1 MAAELFQPD
10 PWAHLR
16 RHTDARIAL
25 GRSGGSLPTGERLRF
40 DEAQAL
46 ARDAVR
52 APFEAEALAAELR
65 TLPAEVW
72 VLASAAPD
80 RAAYLLRPDLGR
92 RLDEASRARLTAPAP
107 SAPASSPHPPRLPSP
122 LPSPVGPA
130 AAAPAYPFACDLV
143 VMVSDGLSALAAH
156 RQAAPLL
163 RALWP
168 RLQGLGFRLAPLLV
182 IRHAR
187 VGLIDEVGALLAA
200 ELAVILLGER
210 PGLGAPDSLGAYF
223 GYGPG
228 PGRTDADRNC
238 VSNIRP
244 AGLPPA
250 AAAEKLAGLLEAAR
264 RGRLSGTGLK
274 DPGPPALA
282 PSVTALPPAET
293 GPARS

>member
-1 MAAELFQPD
+1 MAVELFSPD

-25 GRSGGSLPTGERLRF
+25 GRSGGSVPTGEQLRF
-40 DEAQAL
+40 AEAQAL

-52 APFEAEALAAELR
+52 APFDPEALAAELR
-65 TLPAEVW
+65 ALPAEVR

-92 RLDEASRARLTAPAP
+92 RLDGASRDRLADLARPAP
-107 SAPASSPHPPRLPSP
+107 PVPPSPAALPPAVLSAPA
-122 LPSPVGPA
+122 A
-130 AAAPAYPFACDLV
+130 AFGCDLV

-168 RLQGLGFRLAPLLV
+168 QLHRLGFRLAPLLV

-187 VGLIDEVGALLAA
+187 VGIIDEVGAVLAA

-244 AGLPPA
+244 AGLPPGA
-250 AAAEKLAGLLEAAR
+250 AADKLAALLDAAR
-264 RGRLSGTGLK
+264 RGQRSGTGLK
-274 DPGPPALA
+274 DPADPAA
-282 PSVTALPPAET
+282 ALPPAES